1 TLPALYL
8 YLYDDMKYRRHYEPN
23 KSYFFTLNLADR
35 SSDLLLRHI
44 DELRHAFK
52 IVKQQHPFDIDAIVI
67 LPDHLHMLCTF
78 DDDCDYST
86 RIRLI
91 KSYFSQKPPKQN
103 EFQQVGKKK
112 QERGIWQRRFWEHCI
127 KDEQDFNSHVDYIHI
142 NPVKHGLVSKVSDWQ
157 YSSFHRYVKQGILPK
172 EWGG

>member
-1 TLPALYL
+1 MPALYL

-112 QERGIWQRRFWEHCI
+112 ARKGHLAKTLLGALHQRRARF
-127 KDEQDFNSHVDYIHI
+127 
-142 NPVKHGLVSKVSDWQ
+142 
-157 YSSFHRYVKQGILPK
+157 
-172 EWGG
+172 